1 MNPSLSL
8 FNPPSEHSVV
18 CVSCYQTHFLPNS
31 PNAVVVHSFSILTE
45 KSSWA
50 HEYAD
55 SRNEAA
61 MNGGC
66 MIHPG
71 GHSELG
77 VLHKTP
83 GHLRYPT
90 HLVSTVKM
98 RFKKVRYSRRMP
110 LTCMYIPAHK
120 HVCVTNHAV
129 GVVFNTSW
137 YMLSAVHCVVCVRN
151 QLRDQNAV

>member
-18 CVSCYQTHFLPNS
+18 WVSCYQTHFLPNS
-31 PNAVVVHSFSILTE
+31 PNAVVVHSLSILTE

-50 HEYAD
+50 HESAD

-98 RFKKVRYSRRMP
+98 RFEKVRYSRRMP
-110 LTCMYIPAHK
+110 LTCIYLHISMCASL
-120 HVCVTNHAV
+120 T
-129 GVVFNTSW
+129 
-137 YMLSAVHCVVCVRN
+137 M
-151 QLRDQNAV
+151 QLE